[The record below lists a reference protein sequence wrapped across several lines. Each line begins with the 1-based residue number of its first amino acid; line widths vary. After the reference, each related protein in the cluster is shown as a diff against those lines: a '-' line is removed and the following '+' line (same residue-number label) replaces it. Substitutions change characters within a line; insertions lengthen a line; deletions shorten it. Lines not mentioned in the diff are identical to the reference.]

1 MLNSSE
7 NLTPIMLPNANEL
20 HQVADKAQA
29 DTCQQWL
36 EDVKREVIEAARAGN
51 YCLTVWGTSQRDIND
66 LKSIF
71 EPLGYSV
78 KENHTIVDG
87 LLVDI
92 EW

>member
-1 MLNSSE
+1 MFSSFE
-7 NLTPIMLPNANEL
+7 DLAPIVLPNAKEL
-20 HQVADKAQA
+20 HQVADKAQI
-29 DTCQQWL
+29 DSYQQWL

-51 YCLTVWGTSQRDIND
+51 YYLAVWASQREINN

-78 KENHTIVDG
+78 KENCAIGDA

-92 EW
+92 QW